1 MDISSILNH
10 LNYYMGQH
18 GEANTECAEAIY
30 KDYIPRPDPAEVE
43 RLVDE
48 LIRKAI
54 RYGQSNH
61 TNISNHNSTQVDQAR
76 AQLLKLV
83 GGGE

>member
-1 MDISSILNH
+1 MNKEWYPREID
-10 LNYYMGQH
+10 
-18 GEANTECAEAIY
+18 AEGKIHIY
-30 KDYIPRPDPAEVE
+30 HYTDPAEVE

-76 AQLLKLV
+76 SELLKLV
-83 GGGE
+83 GGIL